1 MRKLAI
7 VPLILL
13 SACVAGLL
21 LGISAQDTAEP
32 EAEPTKPTE
41 EAVQHMVGVPNDIP
55 ASARDV
61 ANPKK
66 ATKKSVD
73 HGKLLFSSQCVMCH
87 GELGAGDGDLVE
99 RFKMKIPDLTD
110 PAFHGKWTDGQLFYV
125 LSEGH
130 GRMPTQNRFDEDTR
144 WDLVNYVR
152 TLVR

>member
-1 MRKLAI
+1 MRKLTV

-21 LGISAQDTAEP
+21 LGIAAQDTAEP
-32 EAEPTKPTE
+32 AKPNE
-41 EAVQHMVGVPNDIP
+41 EEVKHMVGVPNNIP
-55 ASARDV
+55 ASARDT

-87 GELGAGDGDLVE
+87 GQAGAGDGDLVE
-99 RFKMKIPDLTD
+99 RFKMNVPDLTD
-110 PAFHGKWTDGQLFYV
+110 PALHGNWTDGQLFFV

-130 GRMPTQNRFDEDTR
+130 GRMPTQSRFDEDTR

-152 TLVR
+152 TLIR